1 MTSCTEPAAAPL
13 GTLIPYFPINSA
25 PCRTTQ
31 STIPNPSAPTSRKA
45 RINPAKPDEKWE
57 GKLRDLGARGHL
69 VLVDVEAAELLV
81 LPSPGD
87 GEGAGRKLPERSANH
102 GCGDLGEAGSSDP
115 GTLQAWKGDAS
126 SAASSFFPFL
136 FTRSSLS
143 LSYLRKGCGGG
154 LWPVDRGQ

>member
-1 MTSCTEPAAAPL
+1 M
-13 GTLIPYFPINSA
+13 
-25 PCRTTQ
+25 
-31 STIPNPSAPTSRKA
+31 
-45 RINPAKPDEKWE
+45 
-57 GKLRDLGARGHL
+57 RDLGARWHL

-136 FTRSSLS
+136 FTRFSLS
-143 LSYLRKGCGGG
+143 LSFLRKGCGGG